1 MFAISWNKT
10 KGGVEFA
17 DVEQIE
23 AADIKTGDSRIFVSR
38 ETDVDWVSRAIEA
51 HLKAQPSVD
60 LAGFEVTVD
69 DPAAVD
75 AMAAVIQAYLRRKS
89 GVSIAELSRDV
100 PGFNGE
106 EVWGSSD
113 TNVIMWLK
121 MSSTAISAVTQLIS
135 VGKINAT
142 PANVLVYAYDGAVL
156 EMPIATSLKR
166 KYAKPHWFPLVF
178 AGNREAA

>member
-1 MFAISWNKT
+1 MFAISLNTT
-10 KGGVEFA
+10 KGGVKSAE
-17 DVEQIE
+17 VEQVD
-23 AADIKTGDSRIFVSR
+23 AVDIKAGDSRIFVSR
-38 ETDVDWVSRAIEA
+38 EADVDWVSDAIESY
-51 HLKAQPSVD
+51 LDRELGCD
-60 LAGFEVTVD
+60 LVGSGVSID
-69 DPAAVD
+69 DSAAVD
-75 AMAAVIQAYLRRKS
+75 AMAAVIQEYLRRKS

-121 MSSTAISAVTQLIS
+121 MSPTAISAVTQLIS

-178 AGNREAA
+178 AGTRQAA